1 MKKTYQARVKLEDL
15 PQMIGEAVLR
25 VYETVKNGSTK
36 GADITIHNDLGEKIT
51 IFVCPPGM
59 KAQAYFE
66 Q

>member
-1 MKKTYQARVKLEDL
+1 MSKTLKMRGNKEDL
-15 PQMIGEAVLR
+15 PQMIGEAILR
-25 VYETVKNGSTK
+25 VYETVRNGSTK
-36 GADITIHNDLGEKIT
+36 GADITIYNDLGEKIT